1 MTMPARIRVLIAD
14 DHLPTREDVRFA
26 LEQDERFEVCAEAA
40 DAPGAIEAAVRE
52 RPNVCLLDVN
62 MPGWGV
68 SAAWEI
74 HARLPQSRVVM
85 LTVSREHRDLFAAL
99 RAGAAGYLLK
109 DMDPERLTAALRGV
123 LAGEAAIPR
132 ALMAELIGDLQTHGR
147 RRLVIGK
154 RGRAELT
161 AREFEVLELLCDG
174 LHTRKIAE
182 RLSISKVTVRRHIS
196 EVVRKLGVADRD
208 EAVELVKE
216 SL

>member
-1 MTMPARIRVLIAD
+1 MTQQIRVVLVEGQELFRRTVRRLLEAD
-14 DHLPTREDVRFA
+14 GFTV
-26 LEQDERFEVCAEAA
+26 VAEAEDA
-40 DAPGAIEAAVRE
+40 DGAIEAVVEHRPDLCLIGVLIPGGGIRATRE
-52 RPNVCLLDVN
+52 
-62 MPGWGV
+62 
-68 SAAWEI
+68 I
-74 HARLPQSRVVM
+74 SRRVPATTVVM
-85 LTVSREHRDLFAAL
+85 LTASTDRDHLL
-99 RAGAAGYLLK
+99 DSVRAGAAGYLLK

-132 ALMAELIGDLQTHGR
+132 ALMGELIGDLQTHGR